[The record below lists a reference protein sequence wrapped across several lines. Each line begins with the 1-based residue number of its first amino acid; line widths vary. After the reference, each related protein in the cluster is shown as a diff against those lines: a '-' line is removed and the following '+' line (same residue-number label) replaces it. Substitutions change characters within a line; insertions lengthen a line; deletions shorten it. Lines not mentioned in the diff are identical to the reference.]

1 MKGQKNHK
9 EWVVIYNGIEYF
21 VMPEKY
27 KCKKSETV
35 VFKGSVGD
43 CIEKVMFEFS

>member
-1 MKGQKNHK
+1 MKN
-9 EWVVIYNGIEYF
+9 ENNWVVIYDGSTYF
-21 VMPEKY
+21 VMPAKYRLKKNEK
-27 KCKKSETV
+27 V